1 MQILNHES
9 KLNFKTYVLCSKTQR
24 RSWVEHIRRIEGP
37 QRKSGSL
44 QVPSAMPY
52 FLAGP
57 SIAVFWYFYCRSHH
71 IISSVCHDN
80 GSRAAG
86 AGDEFADVEVDEH
99 IKPRNK
105 ALLIYETSL

>member
-1 MQILNHES
+1 M
-9 KLNFKTYVLCSKTQR
+9 LCFG
-24 RSWVEHIRRIEGP
+24 IFI
-37 QRKSGSL
+37 
-44 QVPSAMPY
+44 
-52 FLAGP
+52 F
-57 SIAVFWYFYCRSHH
+57 
-71 IISSVCHDN
+71 ISYLHSVCHDN